1 MNAKLLRRLAAIG
14 LLIALAGCGR
24 DEVKV
29 EFMEGCVRGGASK
42 SICKCIFGKIEP
54 DLRQMHAG
62 EQVEG
67 LGQHMVQ
74 ATAICLRD

>member
-1 MNAKLLRRLAAIG
+1 MNIKLLRRLAAIG

-42 SICKCIFGKIEP
+42 SI
-54 DLRQMHAG
+54 
-62 EQVEG
+62 
-67 LGQHMVQ
+67 
-74 ATAICLRD
+74 